1 MFFEAAARVHR
12 ETGILLVT
20 HTQEGTMGPE
30 QAKLLIDLG
39 VNPSKIIIGHMCG
52 NTDPAYHKRTLQT
65 GVKIGFDRFGIQQLV
80 GAPMDEE
87 RVNTLI
93 ELIEQGYERQ
103 IMLSHDSINHW
114 LGKPPEMNEEIN
126 LMIKNWYTTHLS
138 ENIIHEVKTRG
149 IEDNKIEIMS

>member
-1 MFFEAAARVHR
+1 
-12 ETGILLVT
+12 
-20 HTQEGTMGPE
+20 MGPE
-30 QAKLLIDLG
+30 KTKSLIDL
-39 VNPSKIIIGHMCG
+39 VLNPSKIIIGHMCG
-52 NTDPAYHKRTLQT
+52 NTDPAYHKRTLKI

-114 LGKPPEMNEEIN
+114 LGKPPEMNEEIS
-126 LMIKNWYTTHLS
+126 LMVKNWHPTHLF
-138 ENIIHEVKTRG
+138 ENIIPELNTLG
-149 IEDNKIEIMS
+149 IEDNKIETMFYL